1 MATTGELTNALEG
14 LQAIAEAMEA
24 ALNQVG
30 YGDTDEPGDGE
41 DVSTGPF
48 TDEQYQD
55 ALETLGSLLEA
66 GEGLLEGVG
75 MDDPDDA
82 EDSTGDDAAGRAAE
96 EQTEAAT
103 RTTTSN
109 GVIGPGGSYGNWRL

>member
-30 YGDTDEPGDGE
+30 YGELDEPGDAE

-48 TDEQYQD
+48 TDEQYLD

-82 EDSTGDDAAGRAAE
+82 EDSTGDDAAGRAE
-96 EQTEAAT
+96 EQTEAVA
-103 RTTTSN
+103 RAATSN